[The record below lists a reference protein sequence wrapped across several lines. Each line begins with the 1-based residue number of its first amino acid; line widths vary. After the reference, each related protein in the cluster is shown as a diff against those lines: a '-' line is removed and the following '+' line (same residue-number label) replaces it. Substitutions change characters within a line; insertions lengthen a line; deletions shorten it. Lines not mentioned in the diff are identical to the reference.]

1 MNILIRNV
9 ESRYSTRGDCLPS
22 LNRGPSG
29 AVRLPFLIGVCK
41 INLNQF
47 CGHQLGTIEAH
58 FEFIALY
65 HFLTNDREPIRP
77 IFSIGSG
84 GFDALGCENFP
95 PKISDFFLTQM
106 LSFGEFTELGSSNFQ
121 EHRVWTKVIILV
133 RHLLVCQN
141 YSQKHSWN
149 GSWHKF

>member
-95 PKISDFFLTQM
+95 PKISDFFFDANVIVRRIYRARIVKFSGTSSMDKSDYFGQTFVS
-106 LSFGEFTELGSSNFQ
+106 LS
-121 EHRVWTKVIILV
+121 K
-133 RHLLVCQN
+133 LLP
-141 YSQKHSWN
+141 KT
-149 GSWHKF
+149 